1 MNWEKIVKNISPYLI
16 DGNNGIVVKKSK
28 PLSDI
33 PPINFGSMP
42 NDDGNL
48 ILTLEEKNLLVS
60 AHSSAQ
66 KFVKSFI
73 GSQEFIKGIQR
84 FCLWIDS
91 KDLKEAKK
99 IPEIQKRI
107 EKNQKYRLESTRAET
122 RALAAQPY
130 AFGEIRYKNAN
141 AIIVPRVS
149 SELRPYL
156 TIGIVNK
163 DTVISDAAFAIY
175 GAPTY
180 LFAILSSRLHLIWA
194 SAIGGQL
201 ESRLRYSATLIYNTF
216 PVPDLSIAQKLELE
230 EFAVRILV
238 IRESYLGK
246 TIADLYDAQ
255 NMPRDLRSCHK
266 ELDEKLESI
275 YSGKPFKSDS
285 ERLQFLFEQYFL
297 ALEKEPAGNNNESQQ
312 LSMFTIGD

>member
-1 MNWEKIVKNISPYLI
+1 LHTNHSSGKTTASANAGVTCVIVGLRKIQKSPKRLFTDELGRIVKNISPYLI
-16 DGNNGIVVKKSK
+16 DGDNGIVVKKSK

-48 ILTLEEKNLLVS
+48 ILSPEEKNALIS

-107 EKNQKYRLESTRAET
+107 EKNEKYRLESTRAET

-130 AFGEIRYKNAN
+130 AFGEIRYKNAKCN
-141 AIIVPRVS
+141 YCSARFLRVT
-149 SELRPYL
+149 PYL

-163 DTVISDAAFAIY
+163 DTVISDAALLFMAHQPIY
-175 GAPTY
+175 
-180 LFAILSSRLHLIWA
+180 
-194 SAIGGQL
+194 
-201 ESRLRYSATLIYNTF
+201 
-216 PVPDLSIAQKLELE
+216 
-230 EFAVRILV
+230 
-238 IRESYLGK
+238 
-246 TIADLYDAQ
+246 
-255 NMPRDLRSCHK
+255 
-266 ELDEKLESI
+266 
-275 YSGKPFKSDS
+275 
-285 ERLQFLFEQYFL
+285 LQFCHQD
-297 ALEKEPAGNNNESQQ
+297 
-312 LSMFTIGD
+312 FT